1 MASYFEKQR
10 LMDSTRFAPSADNG
24 VSDMFRIV
32 LSREEVLALD
42 QYFTWRVGY
51 IGHED
56 PADQTAH
63 KLADLIAAKAKEL
76 QTSANDSNRQSDSE

>member
-1 MASYFEKQR
+1 
-10 LMDSTRFAPSADNG
+10 
-24 VSDMFRIV
+24 MFRII

-42 QYFTWRVGY
+42 QYFTWRAGY

-56 PADQTAH
+56 AADLTAH

-76 QTSANDSNRQSDSE
+76 KASANDSVR